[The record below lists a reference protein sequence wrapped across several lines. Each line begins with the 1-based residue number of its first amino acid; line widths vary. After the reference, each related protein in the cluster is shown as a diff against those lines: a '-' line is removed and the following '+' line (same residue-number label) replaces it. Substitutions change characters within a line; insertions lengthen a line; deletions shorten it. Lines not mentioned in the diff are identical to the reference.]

1 MSSLDG
7 TDDDDE
13 EQAGMEIVRAALKLD
28 SSSASFTH
36 CRYVILKCLAYF
48 LHSPFYGPIFRTVYC
63 PTYDGVTRFF
73 GDASVPSVFRANSEF

>member
-1 MSSLDG
+1 
-7 TDDDDE
+7 
-13 EQAGMEIVRAALKLD
+13 MEIVRAALKLD

-63 PTYDGVTRFF
+63 PTYDGVHGFSGMLPSPLF
-73 GDASVPSVFRANSEF
+73 SVPIRSFKSSCYSLNCG